1 MENFINLLDG
11 TRIEAKFNFGT
22 LYYLEQ
28 SGGSKLAERLEEKEK
43 RGEIPTDMEFM
54 KMAAKIIYAVLRS
67 NGKKVTEDEA
77 MSLVPP
83 DTEEIENIV
92 RIFETELEKHKK
104 KESAKANMKNVMN
117 H

>member
-1 MENFINLLDG
+1 MENFISLLDG

-43 RGEIPTDMEFM
+43 RGETPTDMESM
-54 KMAAKIIYAVLRS
+54 KMAAKIIYAILRS

-77 MSLVPP
+77 MSLIPP

>member
-43 RGEIPTDMEFM
+43 RGETPTDMESM
-54 KMAAKIIYAVLRS
+54 KMAAKIIYAILRS
-67 NGKKVTEDEA
+67 NGKKATEDEA
-77 MSLVPP
+77 MSLIPP

-104 KESAKANMKNVMN
+104 KEIAKANMKNAMN

>member
-1 MENFINLLDG
+1 M
-11 TRIEAKFNFGT
+11 
-22 LYYLEQ
+22 
-28 SGGSKLAERLEEKEK
+28 
-43 RGEIPTDMEFM
+43 
-54 KMAAKIIYAVLRS
+54 
-67 NGKKVTEDEA
+67 TEDEA

>member
-43 RGEIPTDMEFM
+43 RGEIPTDM
-54 KMAAKIIYAVLRS
+54 RS

>member
-11 TRIEAKFNFGT
+11 TRIEARFNFGT

-28 SGGSKLAERLEEKEK
+28 SGGSKLAEYLEKKEKEGK
-43 RGEIPTDMEFM
+43 IPTSMESM
-54 KMAAKIIYAVLRS
+54 KMASKIIYAILRS

-77 MSLVPP
+77 MALVPP

-92 RIFETELEKHKK
+92 KIFEAELEKHKK
-104 KESAKANMKNVMN
+104 KEIAKANMRKSMS